1 MGHNHDH
8 HHPADPADYGRA
20 FALGIAL
27 NLGFVVL
34 EVAAGLWAGS
44 VALLADAGHN
54 ASDVLGLLVAWG
66 GATLAKRPATPRFT
80 YGWRG
85 STILA
90 ALANA
95 LFLMIATG
103 GIALEAA
110 QRFAAPRPVGGG
122 TIMAVAAAG
131 ILVNALTAWLFA
143 SGRRGDLNIRGA
155 YLHMLADAAVS
166 AAVAVAGG
174 LVLLTGYSWIDPLTS
189 LAVVAMILWSTWGL
203 LREAV
208 VMALDAVPSSV
219 DAPRVAE
226 ALRALPGVAR
236 LHDLHIWAMSTTEVA
251 LTARLVM
258 PAGHPGD
265 AFLREVAH
273 RLHHEFGIDHP
284 TLQIELDQGA
294 PCLVH
299 GH

>member
-1 MGHNHDH
+1 MGHHHDH
-8 HHPADPADYGRA
+8 HHHDAPDFGRA
-20 FALGIAL
+20 FAIGIAL
-27 NLGFVVL
+27 NLGFVGL
-34 EVAAGLWAGS
+34 EVVAGLWAGS

-66 GATLAKRPATPRFT
+66 GAALAKRPATPRFT

-90 ALANA
+90 ALANS
-95 LFLMIATG
+95 LFLMVATG
-103 GIALEAA
+103 GIAFEAI
-110 QRFAAPRPVGGG
+110 QRFGDPRPVGGG
-122 TIMAVAAAG
+122 TIMAVAATG

-143 SGRRGDLNIRGA
+143 RGRRGDLNIRGA
-155 YLHMLADAAVS
+155 YLHMLADAGVS
-166 AAVAVAGG
+166 AGVVIAGG
-174 LVLLTGYSWIDPLTS
+174 LVLLTGYAWIDPLTS

-208 VMALDAVPSSV
+208 VMALDAVPSAI

-236 LHDLHIWAMSTTEVA
+236 LDDLHIWAMSTTEVA

-258 PAGHPGD
+258 PGGHPGD
-265 AFLREVAH
+265 AFLREVAR
-273 RLHHEFGIDHP
+273 RLHDEFAIDHP
-284 TLQIELDQGA
+284 TLQIEIDRGA
-294 PCLVH
+294 PCPMQ

>member
-8 HHPADPADYGRA
+8 HHPDAADYGGA
-20 FALGIAL
+20 FAIGIAL
-27 NLGFVVL
+27 NLGFVAL
-34 EVAAGLWAGS
+34 EVVAGLWAGS

-66 GATLAKRPATPRFT
+66 GSALARRPATPRFT

-95 LFLMIATG
+95 LFLMVATG
-103 GIALEAA
+103 GIALEAV
-110 QRFAAPRPVGGG
+110 QRFSDPRPVGGA

-131 ILVNALTAWLFA
+131 IVVNALTAWLFA
-143 SGRRGDLNIRGA
+143 SGRRGDLNLRAA
-155 YLHMLADAAVS
+155 YLHMMADAGVS
-166 AAVAVAGG
+166 AAVVIAGA
-174 LVLLTGYSWIDPLTS
+174 LVLLTGYAWIDPLTS

-208 VMALDAVPSSV
+208 VMALAAVPSSV
-219 DAPRVAE
+219 DAARVAD

-258 PAGHPGD
+258 PGGHPGD
-265 AFLREVAH
+265 GFLREAAH

-284 TLQIELDQGA
+284 TLQIEIDQGA
-294 PCLVH
+294 PCLIH
-299 GH
+299 DA

>member
-8 HHPADPADYGRA
+8 HHPDAADYGGA
-20 FALGIAL
+20 FAIGIAL
-27 NLGFVVL
+27 NLGFVAL
-34 EVAAGLWAGS
+34 EVVAGLWAGS

-66 GATLAKRPATPRFT
+66 GSALARRPATPRFT

-95 LFLMIATG
+95 LFLMVATG
-103 GIALEAA
+103 GIALEAV
-110 QRFAAPRPVGGG
+110 QRFSDPRPVGGA

-131 ILVNALTAWLFA
+131 IVVNALTAWLFA
-143 SGRRGDLNIRGA
+143 SGRRGDLNLRAA
-155 YLHMLADAAVS
+155 YLHMMADAGVS
-166 AAVAVAGG
+166 AAVVIAGA
-174 LVLLTGYSWIDPLTS
+174 LVLLTGYAWIDPLTS

-208 VMALDAVPSSV
+208 VMALAAVPSSV
-219 DAPRVAE
+219 DAARVAE
-226 ALRALPGVAR
+226 ALRALPGVSR

-258 PAGHPGD
+258 PGGHPGD
-265 AFLREVAH
+265 AFLREAAH
-273 RLHHEFGIDHP
+273 RLHHDFGIDHP
-284 TLQIELDQGA
+284 TLQIEIDQGA
-294 PCLVH
+294 PCLIH
-299 GH
+299 DH

>member
-8 HHPADPADYGRA
+8 HHLDAADYGGA
-20 FALGIAL
+20 FAIGIAL
-27 NLGFVVL
+27 NLGFVAL
-34 EVAAGLWAGS
+34 EVVAGLWAGS

-66 GATLAKRPATPRFT
+66 GSALARRPATPRFT

-95 LFLMIATG
+95 LFLMVATG
-103 GIALEAA
+103 GIALEAV
-110 QRFAAPRPVGGG
+110 QRFSDPRPVGGA

-131 ILVNALTAWLFA
+131 IVVNALTAWLFA
-143 SGRRGDLNIRGA
+143 SGRRGDLNLRAA
-155 YLHMLADAAVS
+155 YLHMMADAGVS
-166 AAVAVAGG
+166 AAVVIAGA
-174 LVLLTGYSWIDPLTS
+174 LVLLTGYAWIDPLTS

-208 VMALDAVPSSV
+208 VMALAAVPSSV
-219 DAPRVAE
+219 DAARVAE
-226 ALRALPGVAR
+226 ALRALPGVSR

-258 PAGHPGD
+258 PGGHPGD
-265 AFLREVAH
+265 AFLREAAH
-273 RLHHEFGIDHP
+273 RLHHDFGIDHP
-284 TLQIELDQGA
+284 TLQIEIDQGA
-294 PCLVH
+294 PCLIH
-299 GH
+299 DH

>member
-8 HHPADPADYGRA
+8 HHLDAADYGSA
-20 FALGIAL
+20 FAIGIAL
-27 NLGFVVL
+27 NLGFVAL
-34 EVAAGLWAGS
+34 EVVAGLWAGS

-66 GATLAKRPATPRFT
+66 GSALARRPATPRFT

-95 LFLMIATG
+95 LFLMVATG
-103 GIALEAA
+103 GIALEAV
-110 QRFAAPRPVGGG
+110 QRFSDPRPVRGA

-131 ILVNALTAWLFA
+131 IVVNALTAWLFA
-143 SGRRGDLNIRGA
+143 SGRRGDLNLRAA
-155 YLHMLADAAVS
+155 YLHMMADAGVS
-166 AAVAVAGG
+166 AAVVIAGA
-174 LVLLTGYSWIDPLTS
+174 LVLLTGYAWIDPLTS

-208 VMALDAVPSSV
+208 VMALAAVPSSV
-219 DAPRVAE
+219 DAARVAE
-226 ALRALPGVAR
+226 ALRALPGVSR

-258 PAGHPGD
+258 PGGHPGD
-265 AFLREVAH
+265 AFLREAAH
-273 RLHHEFGIDHP
+273 RLHHDFGIDHP
-284 TLQIELDQGA
+284 TLQIEIDQGA
-294 PCLVH
+294 PCLIH
-299 GH
+299 DH